1 VSIDHDYPADAD
13 GMLPVVDVEQLRA
26 WTYGRQRLGRA
37 ARDGAT
43 ALEAVIGVYSA
54 HPSAPLSLHARTAG
68 FDAAAFRRLDAVRL
82 PAMRQSI
89 HLLPRKTAH
98 LAFRA
103 TPAPASDRAKRFR
116 HFKLT
121 DQRYEELRAE
131 LREAAREPR
140 TQEELRAAV
149 GAGAKEIKG
158 ASAQMTRDGELV
170 RVAAGGLRSNELR
183 YVTAKIDDADPDR
196 ALAWLAGEYLRAF
209 GPARKEDF
217 TWWAGVGARRAKA
230 ALAEHD
236 TEELDDGLL
245 VLAGDA
251 GAFDRTK
258 PLKDTVDLI
267 PKWDCFQMGYAP
279 DGRAR
284 FARPDVLDRCY
295 DFRGDGRP
303 VILVNGEAAGTW
315 EGMEPEFFDRP
326 TKKVRAAVATRLDEI
341 SAFLG

>member
-1 VSIDHDYPADAD
+1 MAFCLSMNADR
-13 GMLPVVDVEQLRA
+13 LRA
-26 WTYGRQRLGRA
+26 FTYQRQRLGRA
-37 ARDGAT
+37 APNGAT
-43 ALEAVIGVYSA
+43 ALKAVVGVYSA
-54 HPSAPLSLHARTAG
+54 HPSAPLSLHARAAKL
-68 FDAAAFRRLDAVRL
+68 DAAAFRRLDAIRL

-121 DQRYEELRAE
+121 DGRYEELRE
-131 LREAAREPR
+131 QLLKAAKEPL
-140 TQEELRAAV
+140 TQEELREATGAA
-149 GAGAKEIKG
+149 AQELKG

-183 YVTAKIDDADPDR
+183 YVAADVEDADADD

-209 GPARKEDF
+209 GPARPKDF
-217 TWWAGVGARRAKA
+217 QWWAGTSATRGKA

-236 TEELDDGLL
+236 TDELDDGYLIL
-245 VLAGDA
+245 RKDVKAFESA
-251 GAFDRTK
+251 KPPKGA
-258 PLKDTVDLI
+258 VDLI
-267 PKWDCFQMGYAP
+267 PKWDCFQMGYPA

-284 FARPDVLDRCY
+284 FAHPDVADRCY

-303 VILVNGEAAGTW
+303 VILVGGEAAGTW
-315 EGMEPEFFDRP
+315 ERMEPVFFDSP
-326 TKKVRAAVATRLDEI
+326 AKKVRAAVEERLDEI
-341 SAFLG
+341 RAFLG

>member
-1 VSIDHDYPADAD
+1 
-13 GMLPVVDVEQLRA
+13 MLPVVDVERVRA

-37 ARDGAT
+37 ARSGAE
-43 ALEAVIGVYSA
+43 ALSDVIGVYSA
-54 HPSAPLSLHARTAG
+54 HPTAPLSLHARAAK

-116 HFKLT
+116 YFKLT
-121 DQRYEELRAE
+121 EERYQELRGQI
-131 LREAAREPR
+131 LKAAHEPL
-140 TQEELRAAV
+140 TQDEMRAAT
-149 GAGAKEIKG
+149 GAEAKELKG
-158 ASAQMTRDGELV
+158 ASAQLTRDGELV

-183 YVTAKIDDADPDR
+183 YVAATVDDADPDG

-209 GPARKEDF
+209 CPARVKDF
-217 TWWAGVGARRAKA
+217 TWWAGVGATRAKA
-230 ALAEHD
+230 ALAQHD
-236 TEELDDGLL
+236 TEELDDGLVL
-245 VLAGDA
+245 LAGDVE
-251 GAFDRTK
+251 AFERTK
-258 PLKDTVDLI
+258 PLKGAVDLI

-284 FARPDVLDRCY
+284 FAHPDVLDRCY

-303 VILVNGEAAGTW
+303 VILVDGEAAGTW
-315 EGMEPEFFDRP
+315 ERMEPVFFDRA
-326 TKKVRAAVATRLDEI
+326 TKTVRAAVEKRLDEI
-341 SAFLG
+341 RAFLG